1 MLARTQTH
9 SDSVLYTIRLHA
21 VCAHQQ
27 THPDDAL
34 LISMQ
39 IHVQAHTHSAQ
50 APLSHSGS
58 H

>member
-9 SDSVLYTIRLHA
+9 SDSVLYTMHA
-21 VCAHQQ
+21 LCAHQQ